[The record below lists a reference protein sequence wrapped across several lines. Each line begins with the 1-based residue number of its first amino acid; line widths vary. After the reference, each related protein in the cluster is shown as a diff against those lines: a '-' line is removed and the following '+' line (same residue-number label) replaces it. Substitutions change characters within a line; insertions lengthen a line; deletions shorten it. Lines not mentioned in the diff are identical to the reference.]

1 MAGFPEFDRFDGLG
15 MAELVRGG
23 QVNPLDLVEE
33 AVRRIETRNPVLN
46 AVIHPMFESARRAT
60 AGPLPKGP
68 FAGVPFVVKDLI
80 ALVAG
85 EPQRNGCR
93 FFDGWVPDHDSEIVK
108 RYRAAGFVF
117 VGKTNTPEFG
127 LTPFTEPRFTGITRN
142 PWNPDRTAGGSSG
155 GTGSAVAAGMVP
167 LGHGNDGGG
176 SIRIPASANGLFGL
190 KPSRGRTPLGPDYGE
205 FWQGFACDHVLT
217 RSVRD
222 SAAALD
228 ATAGADPGAPY
239 VAPPPARPF
248 LEEVTTEPG
257 RLRIGFTARPWLG
270 QAVHDDCVAALER
283 TVGLL
288 RHLGHE
294 VVEAEAPIDGV
305 RFAQAFMMMI
315 CGEVATDLAMSAQ
328 LTGRP
333 LRRDAFEVETWGLAL
348 MGRTLSAGEFAGAV
362 RYLKSEARR
371 LAAWQ
376 EQFDLLLTPTLS
388 CPPPPHGTFRLPRK
402 DLLAL
407 QVLGAIGAGGV
418 LKASG
423 MIAQAA
429 SEAFSFIPWTPVS
442 NATGQPA
449 MSVPLEWNRE
459 GLPVGMHFIAS
470 YGDEATLF
478 RLAGQLERAQPWFD
492 RRPGGIGRDMAG

>member
-1 MAGFPEFDRFDGLG
+1 MTGFPEFDRYDGLG
-15 MAELVRGG
+15 MAELVRRR
-23 QVNPLDLVEE
+23 QVSPVELVEE
-33 AVRRIETRNPVLN
+33 AIRRVEARNPALN
-46 AVIHPMFESARRAT
+46 AVIHPMFESARRTA
-60 AGPLPKGP
+60 AGPLPDGP
-68 FAGVPFVVKDLI
+68 FAGVPFVIKDLI
-80 ALVAG
+80 ALIAG

-93 FFDGWVPDHDSEIVK
+93 YFDGWVPDHDTEIVR
-108 RYRAAGFVF
+108 RYRRAGLIFI
-117 VGKTNTPEFG
+117 GKTNTPEFG

-176 SIRIPASANGLFGL
+176 SIRIPAAANGLFGL

-205 FWQGFACDHVLT
+205 FWQGFACDHVLS

-239 VAPPPARPF
+239 VAPPPSRPF
-248 LEEVTTEPG
+248 LDEVTTEPG
-257 RLRIGFTARPWLG
+257 PLRIGFTARPWLG
-270 QAVHDDCVAALER
+270 KTVHGDCVAALER

-288 RHLGHE
+288 RHLGHD
-294 VVEAEAPIDGV
+294 VVEAELPLDGV
-305 RFAQAFMMMI
+305 RFAQAFMVMI
-315 CGEVATDLAMSAQ
+315 CGEVAADLRMSER
-328 LTGRP
+328 LVGRP
-333 LRRDAFEVETWGLAL
+333 LRRDRFEVETWGLAQ
-348 MGRTLSAGEFAGAV
+348 MGRTLSAEEFTSAV

-371 LAAWQ
+371 IAAWQ
-376 EQFDLLLTPTLS
+376 EQFDVVLTPTLS

-402 DLLAL
+402 DLLGL
-407 QVLGAIGAGGV
+407 ELLGALRAGGI

-429 SEAFSFIPWTPVS
+429 DQAFSFIPWTPVS

-449 MSVPLEWNRE
+449 MSVPLEWNAE
-459 GLPVGMHFIAS
+459 GLPVGMHFIGR

-492 RRPGGIGRDMAG
+492 RRPVLAAASPS